1 MMGLMMGQWKIIY
14 VVLSLLIIS
23 LALIGATVYH
33 FRVEKPRIASIN
45 SAMTGYQKVVDA
57 EWTNSDCAIANCP
70 QSSKGIPGVPI
81 DRESLTAA
89 ERFNL
94 EIRDGMATVLPITQA
109 RSDIAIYNVKGKID
123 GTVTAIIYVTTTKH
137 YQGDDKPSSETIP
150 HKVTLL
156 PTKDTRDG
164 YVVMADEPLDQVKE
178 HLPDLVL
185 PND

>member
-1 MMGLMMGQWKIIY
+1 MMGLMMGQRKIIY

-23 LALIGATVYH
+23 FALIGATIYH

-57 EWTNSDCAIANCP
+57 EWNNSDCAIVNCS

-81 DRESLTAA
+81 DRELLTAA

-94 EIRDGMATVLPITQA
+94 EIRDSMATVLPITQA

-150 HKVTLL
+150 H
-156 PTKDTRDG
+156 R
-164 YVVMADEPLDQVKE
+164 
-178 HLPDLVL
+178 
-185 PND
+185 

>member
-1 MMGLMMGQWKIIY
+1 MMGLMMGQRKIIY

-23 LALIGATVYH
+23 FALIGATVYH
-33 FRVEKPRIASIN
+33 FRVEKPRIASIT
-45 SAMTGYQKVVDA
+45 SAMTRYQKVVDA
-57 EWTNSDCAIANCP
+57 EWNNSNCTIANCP
-70 QSSKGIPGVPI
+70 QSSKRIPGVPP

-94 EIRDGMATVLPITQA
+94 EIRGGMATVLPITQA
-109 RSDIAIYNVKGKID
+109 QSDIVVYNVKGRID

-137 YQGDDKPSSETIP
+137 YQGDDTPSSETIP

-156 PTKDTRDG
+156 PAKDAQDG

-178 HLPDLVL
+178 HLPDLVF